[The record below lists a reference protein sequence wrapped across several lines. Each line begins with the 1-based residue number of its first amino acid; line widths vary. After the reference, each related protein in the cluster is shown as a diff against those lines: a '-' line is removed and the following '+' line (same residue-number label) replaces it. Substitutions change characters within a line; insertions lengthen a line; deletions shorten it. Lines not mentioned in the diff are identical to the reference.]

1 MRMRLG
7 GIGKRGRRPS
17 MRLTLET
24 LEGRRV
30 LNASLLAVPPQVA
43 GSQLWIQSGQVEGF
57 IIKFSKPMAPG
68 PAQNPGNYQVYELS
82 PFSQV
87 PLIAAIYEDPQK
99 EVILIPAHPMPVAK
113 YTVASGAAGSPSEL
127 VDTTGRPI
135 NNRGTGYPNGV
146 LFAAF
151 PKQGYAVGIVQQAR
165 IHAEHEKE
173 RVNNILNRV
182 LNPFSNL

>member
-1 MRMRLG
+1 
-7 GIGKRGRRPS
+7 
-17 MRLTLET
+17 MRLTLES

-30 LNASLLAVPPQVA
+30 MSGSLVAVPPQVA
-43 GSQLWIQSGQVEGF
+43 GSQLWIQGGQVEGF

-68 PAQNPGNYQVYELS
+68 PAQNPANYQVYELS

-151 PKQGYAVGIVQQAR
+151 PKQGYAVGIVQQAH